1 VAYVIQFFPL
11 WMTSQFGQ
19 IAAANGME
27 NALSG
32 PDRISPAFKLIAAPS
47 SDTIY
52 AMSFLNLTAEPIIV
66 TIPETTVSYS
76 LVTYDPYFEVLPI
89 GIPPQTPGTYGLTG
103 PGFSG
108 QLPDGITQI
117 PMPVSFPAL
126 NFRVDQFSA
135 ACADQTEAANVF
147 RASLKMQPLSEYLA
161 DPAGGSTQI
170 RPVISYAP
178 LGSVK
183 ARGDALITQKP
194 IEFLQQLQAT
204 VASPRTPPL
213 SPQEQKLSE
222 RFNSLFGNGDTAEFS
237 AGARK
242 AFNLIVNEYMTHT
255 GPTNWVHYTNVGRFD
270 GHVLE
275 RAASA
280 EFGNAGNLAEAAIY
294 YNAFKDVSGQPLD
307 GSNPSGYVMTF
318 RPEQI
323 PHPKRF
329 WSISAYTPETEQ
341 VIGNALHKY
350 HVANCTPG
358 LQENPD
364 GSLSIYVATQPPEGV
379 PVANWLPVR
388 SDGFTLWMRIY
399 GPEQG
404 ANESYVPPGIS
415 RSDYIPGN

>member
-1 VAYVIQFFPL
+1 MRSSMRRRCLVWGLTGFVVLAGASSSWGQSAQSAERSVAAQEGQQDPAGAFATTVAYVIQFFPL

-161 DPAGGSTQI
+161 DPAGV
-170 RPVISYAP
+170 RLRFDRFISYAP

-213 SPQEQKLSE
+213 L
-222 RFNSLFGNGDTAEFS
+222 
-237 AGARK
+237 
-242 AFNLIVNEYMTHT
+242 
-255 GPTNWVHYTNVGRFD
+255 
-270 GHVLE
+270 
-275 RAASA
+275 
-280 EFGNAGNLAEAAIY
+280 
-294 YNAFKDVSGQPLD
+294 GQ
-307 GSNPSGYVMTF
+307 
-318 RPEQI
+318 
-323 PHPKRF
+323 
-329 WSISAYTPETEQ
+329 
-341 VIGNALHKY
+341 
-350 HVANCTPG
+350 
-358 LQENPD
+358 
-364 GSLSIYVATQPPEGV
+364 
-379 PVANWLPVR
+379 
-388 SDGFTLWMRIY
+388 
-399 GPEQG
+399 
-404 ANESYVPPGIS
+404 
-415 RSDYIPGN
+415 